1 MTRQFSHVPNA
12 SNKHERRSTD
22 VRAYYDHNAAMR
34 VIAFATITVATTF
47 TLMFAVF
54 INRFQYVVILELRKF
69 REN

>member
-22 VRAYYDHNAAMR
+22 VTRPNHNAAMR
-34 VIAFATITVATTF
+34 IIAFATITVATTF

-54 INRFQYVVILELRKF
+54 INRFQYVVILELRIF

>member
-22 VRAYYDHNAAMR
+22 VTNHNAAMR

>member
-1 MTRQFSHVPNA
+1 MLGPTN
-12 SNKHERRSTD
+12 
-22 VRAYYDHNAAMR
+22 HNAAMW